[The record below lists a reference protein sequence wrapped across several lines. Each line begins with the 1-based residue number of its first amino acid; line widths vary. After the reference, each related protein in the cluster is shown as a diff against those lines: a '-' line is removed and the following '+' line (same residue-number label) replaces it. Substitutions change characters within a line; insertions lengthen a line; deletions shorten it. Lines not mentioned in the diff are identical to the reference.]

1 MCSSVQMLAYCKKKL
16 SRSAMLDL
24 DAMIEAAK
32 RKVQAMSAWRVEGTL
47 REFPKF
53 PPVNLW
59 FDYPTHRVDLSGA
72 LGDIQPETDKPLW
85 QKATERRKE
94 QAQKTKEKK
103 LNSFEIEFSNIE
115 IEGRE
120 VPAQELADKLETPS
134 RTLLAWLG
142 DSSKQKADL
151 KKRYE
156 KYQGE
161 DGKMYVRR
169 REEGGA
175 PDQKI

>member
-1 MCSSVQMLAYCKKKL
+1 MDRASGSGVFARDPDALLDLIELELNDNILKQEENKAICDTCIRYLNEKYDAWEDDISQDDMCSSVQMLAYCKKKL

-59 FDYPTHRVDLSGA
+59 FDYPTHRIDLSGA

-103 LNSFEIEFSNIE
+103 LNSFEMNF
-115 IEGRE
+115 
-120 VPAQELADKLETPS
+120 
-134 RTLLAWLG
+134 RTL
-142 DSSKQKADL
+142 K
-151 KKRYE
+151 
-156 KYQGE
+156 
-161 DGKMYVRR
+161 
-169 REEGGA
+169 
-175 PDQKI
+175 